1 MSSTMIR
8 AYNMKAVV
16 IHQFV
21 SDYDEVVVS
30 EVEPPK
36 QQDSVI
42 IQVKA
47 AGVNFVDTL
56 YARGKHQNNRSLVR
70 PPFTLGLEFAG
81 TILSVP
87 ASAPADFPFRAG
99 DHVFG
104 DGLGAYSEQV
114 ALSLTAASQSLHLV
128 PPTWSFAD
136 AAGLAATLPVSYGAL
151 IAQGGLK
158 PGETVLVL
166 GAAGGLGVMAV
177 QVAATLGCRVIG
189 VAAGAEKCAVVKSC
203 GAEACVDYSVPS
215 SAEWWMDVN
224 TLTDGCG
231 VDVVFDPIGM
241 VEKSLKCLAHRG
253 RILIVGF
260 AARDE
265 TSLEKVPMNRVLL
278 KQAQLIG
285 YRYGESSRRY
295 PEEKAK
301 LWKELQP
308 FMRTIRATRASRP
321 VAGLSCSPFMSHQK
335 IVLGLDSGDVVP
347 EVQQVS
353 S

>member
-1 MSSTMIR
+1 M
-8 AYNMKAVV
+8 
-16 IHQFV
+16 
-21 SDYDEVVVS
+21 
-30 EVEPPK
+30 
-36 QQDSVI
+36 
-42 IQVKA
+42 
-47 AGVNFVDTL
+47 
-56 YARGKHQNNRSLVR
+56 
-70 PPFTLGLEFAG
+70 
-81 TILSVP
+81 
-87 ASAPADFPFRAG
+87 
-99 DHVFG
+99 
-104 DGLGAYSEQV
+104 
-114 ALSLTAASQSLHLV
+114 
-128 PPTWSFAD
+128 
-136 AAGLAATLPVSYGAL
+136 SYGAL

-224 TLTDGCG
+224 TLTDGRG
-231 VDVVFDPIGM
+231 VDVVFDSIGM

-285 YRYGESSRRY
+285 YVSWFLFS
-295 PEEKAK
+295 
-301 LWKELQP
+301 
-308 FMRTIRATRASRP
+308 
-321 VAGLSCSPFMSHQK
+321 
-335 IVLGLDSGDVVP
+335 VLA
-347 EVQQVS
+347 
-353 S
+353 